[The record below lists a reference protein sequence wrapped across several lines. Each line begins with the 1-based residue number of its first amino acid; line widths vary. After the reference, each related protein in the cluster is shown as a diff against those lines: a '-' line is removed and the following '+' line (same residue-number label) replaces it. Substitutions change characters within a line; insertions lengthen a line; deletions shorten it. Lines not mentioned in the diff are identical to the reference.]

1 MFKYTTTTL
10 NKLET
15 LFGEAGYIVRYEKGN
30 FNAGYCILQDKKV
43 VVINKYYTLEAR
55 INCLADII
63 SQIAIDTTALSPASK
78 AVYDKLPQKNPLP

>member
-15 LFGEAGYIVRYEKGN
+15 LFSEAGYLVRYEKGN

-63 SQIAIDTTALSPASK
+63 SQIEVDTTTLSPMSK
-78 AVYDKLPQKNPLP
+78 TVYNNLPTKKEQP